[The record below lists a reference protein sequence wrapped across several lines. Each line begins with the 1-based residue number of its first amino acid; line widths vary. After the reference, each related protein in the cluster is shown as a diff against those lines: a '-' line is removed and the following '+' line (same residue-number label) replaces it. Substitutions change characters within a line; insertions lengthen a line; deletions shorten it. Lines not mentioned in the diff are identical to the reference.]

1 MKVIMSDLKTIEAIR
16 EALAYDD
23 NDFIFITSD
32 GCNSIECIIK
42 ERTIKRLKYIR
53 GRKVRCSEDDVVF
66 NSLTDAAKAYNC
78 TQPEITLAIKR
89 RGTCHGYH
97 FHYWY
102 DEEYARKFDEWV
114 LSKKEDE

>member
-1 MKVIMSDLKTIEAIR
+1 MKIVMSDLKTIEAIR
-16 EALAYDD
+16 EALAYGD
-23 NDFIFITSD
+23 NNFIFITPD
-32 GCNSIECIIK
+32 GSESVECVIK
-42 ERTIKRLKYIR
+42 ERTVR
-53 GRKVRCSEDDVVF
+53 GRKVRCSEDNVVF
-66 NSLTDAAKAYNC
+66 NSLTEAAKAYNS

-102 DEEYARKFDEWV
+102 DEEHARKFDEWV